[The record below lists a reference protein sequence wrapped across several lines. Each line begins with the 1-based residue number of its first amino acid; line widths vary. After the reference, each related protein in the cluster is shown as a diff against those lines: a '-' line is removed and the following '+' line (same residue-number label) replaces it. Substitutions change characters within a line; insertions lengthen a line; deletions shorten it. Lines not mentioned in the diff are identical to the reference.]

1 MPEETTNHK
10 KLCHAISAVRELHY
24 GRKPKQSCCVLDESI
39 RSRSPSEFCR
49 RNGFDRPL
57 NALQIVSFVVFTV
70 DLGLTATIVL
80 PSLPVAASASIGVL
94 FFAIAVSVVVV
105 TVLVTRVD
113 PADALVFASEVP
125 KDNYVL
131 CDLCGKVD
139 PKSKHCRTCNKCI
152 ADFDHHC
159 KWLNNCVGKHNYRLF
174 LALICLVAVLTL
186 ATLILTVVA
195 LVRATLSDDVETLWI
210 EVSKRTATYAAIW
223 RLQLGINVCLF
234 RGAVCNQRPSV

>member
-49 RNGFDRPL
+49 RNGFEHPL

-70 DLGLTATIVL
+70 DLGLTAIIAL
-80 PSLPVAASASIGVL
+80 PSLPVAASISVGAL
-94 FFAIAVSVVVV
+94 FFAIALSVAVVAA
-105 TVLVTRVD
+105 LVTRVD
-113 PADALVFASEVP
+113 PVDSLVFASEAP
-125 KDNYVL
+125 EGNYVL

-139 PKSKHCRTCNKCI
+139 SKSKHCRTCNKCI

-159 KWLNNCVGKHNYRLF
+159 KWLNNCVGKHNYGLF

-186 ATLILTVVA
+186 ATLILTVVV
-195 LVRATLSDDVETLWI
+195 LVRAILTNDVETLWI
-210 EVSKRTATYAAIW
+210 EVSRRRVTHAAVWRIQRSGNIYMLRGTACY
-223 RLQLGINVCLF
+223 QC
-234 RGAVCNQRPSV
+234 PSV